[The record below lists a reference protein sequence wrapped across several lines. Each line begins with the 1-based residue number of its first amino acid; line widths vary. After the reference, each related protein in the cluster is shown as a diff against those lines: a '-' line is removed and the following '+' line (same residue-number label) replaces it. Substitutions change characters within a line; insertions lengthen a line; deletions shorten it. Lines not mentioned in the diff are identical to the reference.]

1 MVLLFTF
8 CLLYYEHLLHICTF
22 YSWSTNSLNI
32 FIYFKFTWKH
42 DVPCDVL
49 ACLEIKEKF
58 ILWLAMRLLDMY
70 YMNMYM
76 KSSFTC
82 MCNVY

>member
-1 MVLLFTF
+1 MNISYISVHFILGLL
-8 CLLYYEHLLHICTF
+8 
-22 YSWSTNSLNI
+22 SLNI